1 MSADALA
8 HRLDEESAATGARRF
23 AAFAFADVVGY
34 TILMATDES
43 RTHRRWMA
51 VLDGMLRPLAATHG
65 GRIVKSTGDGV
76 LAEFT
81 LPPAAVAWALEVQRR
96 LAAQD
101 AAEPDA
107 PTLALRIAVHAGEI
121 TATAHD
127 IYGQGVNVAARLQE
141 HAPAGGLLLSGLVH
155 EAAGRMLPRPARD
168 LGWLTLKHLPGPE
181 RAFILEPEVAP
192 SRLPRPPD
200 VSPLPSLAV
209 LPLRNLGSDPQDDY
223 FADGVVEDIVVSLG
237 NLRELMVVA
246 RSSTLAWRGR
256 DADPRE
262 VSRALGVRYVVSG
275 SLRRAGRDLRIQIEL
290 SDAQTGTRLWGDRAE
305 TTGGEL
311 FALQDHIVERIV
323 AGVAPHIR
331 AAELQRAMRKRPES
345 FTAYD
350 LALRGLGLIHNLER
364 DQFNEART
372 LFGRAMDHDP
382 GFALPAAWAA
392 RWHSVNVGQGWS
404 TDPRADMEQAA
415 VLSGHAIE
423 LDRQNGMALAT
434 HGHVRSFLFHDYD
447 TALVFFERALS
458 AGPNNALAWLLSSAT
473 LSYVGR
479 TEEAVRHAEHGL
491 RLSPFDQNLF
501 TYYNLIG
508 MAHYAHGNM
517 AEAIRWCRLSDAE
530 TPRFT
535 SNLRIMI
542 GALAGAGRLQ
552 EAKAAASRLLALEP
566 GFTLSHY
573 ERTRMPF
580 RDAGIRVR
588 YLADLRAAGL
598 PQ

>member
-8 HRLDEESAATGARRF
+8 HRLDEEAAPGARRF

-51 VLDGMLRPLAATHG
+51 VLDGMLRPLAAAHG

-76 LAEFT
+76 LAEFA

-107 PTLALRIAVHAGEI
+107 PTLALRIAIHAGEI
-121 TATAHD
+121 TATPHD
-127 IYGQGVNVAARLQE
+127 IYGQGVNVTARLQE

-155 EAAGRMLPRPARD
+155 QVAGGMLPRPARD
-168 LGWLTLKHLPGPE
+168 LGWLTLKHLPAPE

-209 LPLRNLGSDPQDDY
+209 LPLRNLGGDPQDDY

-275 SLRRAGRDLRIQIEL
+275 SLRRAGRDLRVQIEL

-305 TTGGEL
+305 TRGGEL

-323 AGVAPHIR
+323 AGVAPHVR

-350 LALRGLGLIHNLER
+350 LTLRGLGLIHDLGR
-364 DQFNEART
+364 APFTEART
-372 LFGRAMDHDP
+372 IFARAMEHDP

-404 TDPRADMEQAA
+404 SDPRADMEQAA
-415 VLSGHAIE
+415 ALSARAIE
-423 LDRQNGMALAT
+423 LDRQNAVALAT
-434 HGHVRSFLFHDYD
+434 HAHLRSFLFHDYD

-458 AGPNNALAWLLSSAT
+458 ACPNSALAWLLSSAT

-491 RLSPFDQNLF
+491 RLSPFDQSLF
-501 TYYNLIG
+501 SYYNLLG
-508 MAHYAHGNM
+508 LAHYAHGDI
-517 AEAIRWCRLSDAE
+517 EQAIRWYRLSFSE
-530 TPRFT
+530 MPHFT
-535 SNLRIMI
+535 ATLRVYAA
-542 GALAGAGRLQ
+542 ALAAAGRME
-552 EAKAAASRLLALEP
+552 EARETARRLLDAEP
-566 GFTLSHY
+566 GFNISEY
-573 ERTRMPF
+573 VRTRMPF
-580 RDAGIRVR
+580 RDERIRVR
-588 YLADLRAAGL
+588 YIADLRATGL
-598 PQ
+598 PD